1 MSSAEYEIK
10 RLEDKISDL
19 QKKLEENTRLSMR
32 IDSQEQWEFD
42 RLRREFDSRK
52 RRFEE
57 TNEKLRKE
65 LQEIVSRRDRTQYK
79 MDKEKEEELE
89 ESDDKTGRRFNN

>member
-52 RRFEE
+52 RRFEQ

-65 LQEIVSRRDRTQYK
+65 LQEIIARRDRTQYK

-89 ESDDKTGRRFNN
+89 ESDDKTGRRFNH